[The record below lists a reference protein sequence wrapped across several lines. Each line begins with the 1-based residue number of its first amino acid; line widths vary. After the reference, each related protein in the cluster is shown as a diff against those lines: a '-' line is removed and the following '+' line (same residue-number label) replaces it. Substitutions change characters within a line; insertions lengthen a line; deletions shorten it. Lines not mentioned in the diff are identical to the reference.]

1 MGNRRTIVRAMTIGL
16 LAKDHL
22 SANPVKT
29 LLKPGKN
36 GKVSKKR
43 TFMDSLRSILRPD
56 SKN

>member
-1 MGNRRTIVRAMTIGL
+1 MTIGL